1 MLRLQDGRVPLHV
14 AAMSK
19 NMKAVQTLVAA
30 GARRAVSDKV
40 LAQYHNLPD
49 LPINA
54 CCW

>member
-19 NMKAVQTLVAA
+19 NLKAVQSLVAA

-40 LAQYHNLPD
+40 HVWSQCLHCLY
-49 LPINA
+49 
-54 CCW
+54 W